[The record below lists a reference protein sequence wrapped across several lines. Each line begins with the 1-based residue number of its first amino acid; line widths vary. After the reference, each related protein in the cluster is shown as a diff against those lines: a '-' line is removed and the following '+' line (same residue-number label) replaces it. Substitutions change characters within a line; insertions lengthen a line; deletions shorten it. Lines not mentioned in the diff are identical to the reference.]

1 MNETLKELN
10 LVFQLVSSIPV
21 TGDSVDTVAAV
32 RAKLRKIYAE
42 IEKASMKPEV
52 DSEAPQ
58 E

>member
-1 MNETLKELN
+1 MGEILKELN
-10 LVFQLVSSIPV
+10 VAFQLVSSIPV

-42 IEKASMKPEV
+42 IEKASMKIEV